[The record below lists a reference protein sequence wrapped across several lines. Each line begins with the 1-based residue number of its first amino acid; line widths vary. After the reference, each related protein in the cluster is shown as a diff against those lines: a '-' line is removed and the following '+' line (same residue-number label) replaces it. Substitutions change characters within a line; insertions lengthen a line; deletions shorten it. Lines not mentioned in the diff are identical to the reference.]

1 MSRLEDSIRVLP
13 KRHQD
18 ALYWFVSNSGLETK
32 WPNPLSDGTFLVSRA
47 KGIYKPHWTKY
58 ALSVRESL
66 GKQYPDEEPIIRTDG
81 TWLYR
86 YFQENKDV
94 KQRDLEYTNRGLFEC
109 IQDKVPV
116 GVIIQI
122 KAKPDPMYLVQGVAL
137 VSGWED
143 GYFILEGSISH

>member
-1 MSRLEDSIRVLP
+1 MSRLADFIKALP
-13 KRHQD
+13 KRHKD
-18 ALYWFVSNSGLETK
+18 ALCWFATNTGREIQ
-32 WPNPLSDGTFLVSRA
+32 WPKPLSDGTFLVSKA
-47 KGIYKPHWTKY
+47 KGIYKPQWSKY

-66 GKQYPDEEPIIRTDG
+66 GKYYPDKEPIVRTDG

-86 YFQENKDV
+86 YFQENKNV
-94 KQRDLEYTNRGLFEC
+94 EKCDLQYTNRGLFEC
-109 IQDKVPV
+109 IHDKVPI

-143 GYFILEGSISH
+143 GYFILEGPISN